1 MKNTYNDRQFVIYL
15 IFLSIGI
22 IFVLRLFFIQII
34 EDRYKISADNNVLRY
49 DTDYPLRGLI
59 YDRNGELL
67 VYNEASYDLMI
78 TPRLVKKLDTLEFCQ
93 LIGIEKDLFK
103 TKFKIAKN
111 YSPYKPSIFEKQIS
125 KETYASLQE
134 KMHNFPGFY
143 VQPRTLRRYPKPI
156 AGHVLGYIG
165 EVTQDQID
173 NDNYYKSGDYIGISG
188 IEKSYEKAL
197 RGKKGL
203 RIKLVDVF
211 NREKG
216 SYEKGKFDTVSTP
229 GYNLY
234 SSIDAKLQEYGEK
247 LMADK
252 RGSIVAIEPATGEI
266 LTVVSS
272 PNYDP
277 NLLVGRERSKNYVKL
292 LADKVNK
299 PLFNRALVAQY
310 SPGSTFKMI
319 NALIG
324 LQEGVLTT
332 NTRYSCSSGYRLGGL
347 TIRCHP
353 HASPLDVYESIQYSC
368 NSFYCYAF
376 RSIIDNK
383 KYKAARDGF
392 IVWRS
397 YLKSFG
403 IGEKLESDLPNV
415 GRGNVPTPEYYD
427 KLHGSKRWN
436 SFSIIS
442 LAIGQGELAITPF
455 QMANIAATI
464 ANRGYYIAPHI
475 LRALGTKNNHLSKFK
490 NKNLTKVEKK
500 NFDIIVE
507 AMYRVVENGTARI
520 AKIDSIE
527 VCGKTGTVQNTQGM
541 NHSSFIAFAPRN
553 NPKIA
558 ISVFVENSGYGATW
572 AAPIASLMIE
582 RYLKGKVKRL
592 ELEERMIS
600 GQIIPSDERD

>member
-1 MKNTYNDRQFVIYL
+1 MKNTYNDRQFIIYL

-22 IFVLRLFFIQII
+22 TFVLRLFYIQII
-34 EDRYKISADNNVLRY
+34 EDRYKVSADNNVLRY
-49 DTDYPLRGLI
+49 ITDYPLRGLI

-78 TPRLVKKLDTLEFCQ
+78 VPRQVKKIDTLEFCN
-93 LIGIEKDLFK
+93 LIGIDVKLFA
-103 TKFKIAKN
+103 TKFKLAKS
-111 YSPYKPSIFEKQIS
+111 YSNFKPSIFEKQIS

-134 KMHNFPGFY
+134 KLHNFPGFY
-143 VQPRTLRRYPKPI
+143 VQPRTLRKYPRSI

-165 EVTQDQID
+165 EVTQDMID

-188 IEKSYEKAL
+188 IEKSYEKIL

-203 RIKLVDVF
+203 KVKLVDVF

-216 SYEKGKFDTVSTP
+216 SYEKGKYDTVSVP
-229 GYNLY
+229 GQHLY
-234 SSIDAKLQEYGEK
+234 SSLDAKLQEYGEK
-247 LMADK
+247 LMANK
-252 RGSIVAIEPATGEI
+252 RGSIVAIEPSTGEI
-266 LTVVSS
+266 LTLVSS

-292 LADKVNK
+292 LLDKKNK

-324 LQEGVLTT
+324 LQEGVIKTT
-332 NTRYSCSSGYRLGGL
+332 TRYPCSLGYHLGGL
-347 TIRCHP
+347 NIRCHP
-353 HASPLDVYESIQYSC
+353 HPSTLDVIESIQSSC

-376 RSIIDNK
+376 RTIIDNK
-383 KYKAARDGF
+383 KYKSPRDGF
-392 IVWRS
+392 IAWRD

-427 KLHGSKRWN
+427 KLHKTKRWN

-455 QMANIAATI
+455 QMANIASTI
-464 ANRGYYIAPHI
+464 ANRGYFFSPHI
-475 LRALGTKNNHLSKFK
+475 VRAIGTEKNHLNKFK
-490 NKNLTKVEKK
+490 MKHQTKVEKK
-500 NFDIIVE
+500 NFDLIVE
-507 AMYRVVENGTARI
+507 AMYRVVESGTARSS
-520 AKIDSIE
+520 KIDSIE
-527 VCGKTGTVQNTQGM
+527 MCGKTGTVQNTQGA

-558 ISVFVENSGYGATW
+558 ISVFVENSGYGATY

-582 RYLKGKVKRL
+582 LYLKGKVKRT
-592 ELEERMIS
+592 ELEDNMINCKLIS
-600 GQIIPSDERD
+600 TDETD

>member
-1 MKNTYNDRQFVIYL
+1 MKNTYNDRQFIIYI

-22 IFVLRLFFIQII
+22 VFVLRLFFIQLL
-34 EDRYKISADNNVLRY
+34 DNKYKISADNNVLRY

-59 YDRNGELL
+59 YDRKGELL

-78 TPRLVKKLDTLEFCQ
+78 IPRQVKKIDTLELCE
-93 LIGIEKDLFK
+93 LIGIDKELFK
-103 TKFKIAKN
+103 TKFKIAKS
-111 YSPYKPSIFEKQIS
+111 YSNFKPSIFEKQIS

-134 KMHNFPGFY
+134 KLHNFPGFY
-143 VQPRTLRRYPKPI
+143 VQARTLRKYPRPI

-165 EVTQDQID
+165 EVTQDDID
-173 NDNYYKSGDYIGISG
+173 NSNYYKSGDYIGISG

-203 RIKLVDVF
+203 KIKLVDVF

-216 SYEKGKFDTVSTP
+216 SYENGKFDTVSVP
-229 GYNLY
+229 GLHLY
-234 SSIDAKLQEYGEK
+234 SSLDAKLQEYGEK
-247 LMADK
+247 LMAGK
-252 RGSIVAIEPATGEI
+252 RGSIVAIEPSTGEI
-266 LTVVSS
+266 LTLVST

-292 LADKVNK
+292 LTDKKNK

-310 SPGSTFKMI
+310 SPGSTFKI
-319 NALIG
+319 VDALIG

-332 NTRYSCSSGYRLGGL
+332 TTRYSCAGGYQFGGL
-347 TIRCHP
+347 TIRCHSHP
-353 HASPLDVYESIQYSC
+353 SPLCVKEAIQYSC
-368 NSFYCYAF
+368 NSFFCNVF
-376 RSIIDNK
+376 RTIVDNR
-383 KYKAARDGF
+383 KYLSTRDGF
-392 IVWRS
+392 IAWRS

-403 IGEKLESDLPNV
+403 IGERLVSDLPNI
-415 GRGNVPTPEYYD
+415 GSGNVPTPEYYD
-427 KLHGSKRWN
+427 KLHGSNRWN

-455 QMANIAATI
+455 QLANIAATI
-464 ANRGYYIAPHI
+464 ANRGYFFSPHI
-475 LRALGTKNNHLSKFK
+475 VRALGVESNHLDKFRTKNQ
-490 NKNLTKVEKK
+490 TIVDKK

-507 AMYRVVENGTARI
+507 AMYQVVEGGTARI

-527 VCGKTGTVQNTQGM
+527 VCGKTGTVQNTHGI
-541 NHSSFIAFAPRN
+541 NHSTFIAFAPRN

-558 ISVFVENSGYGATW
+558 ICVFVENSGYGATW

-582 RYLKGKVKRL
+582 KYLKGKVKRL
-592 ELEERMIS
+592 DLEERMIN
-600 GQIIPSDERD
+600 GIIIPDNERD